1 MGEGGRMKKSTIIWI
16 VIGGLV
22 VVFLLTMLG
31 YYNKFVTLNETIDQS
46 WAEIDNQLKRR
57 ADLIP
62 NLVNTVKG
70 YASHERGIFTQ
81 VAEARSKLIGA
92 KGVKQT
98 AEAARGFESALGR
111 LLAIAERY
119 PDLKASQNFTQ
130 LMDELAGTENR
141 LSVAR
146 MRYNREVRSFNVSIK
161 RFPGKVFAGWF
172 GYSEPRIYFQ
182 VEEAAKETPKV
193 EF

>member
-1 MGEGGRMKKSTIIWI
+1 MKKSTIIWI
-16 VIGGLV
+16 VVAGV
-22 VVFLLTMLG
+22 VVAFLLTMLG
-31 YYNKFVTLNETIDQS
+31 YYNKFVSLNETIDQS

-81 VAEARSKLIGA
+81 VAEARSKLLGA
-92 KGVKQT
+92 QGVQQT
-98 AEAARGFESALGR
+98 AEASRGFESALGR
-111 LLAIAERY
+111 LLAIVERY

-130 LMDELAGTENR
+130 LMDELSGTENR
-141 LSVAR
+141 IAVAR
-146 MRYNREVRSFNVSIK
+146 MRYNGSVRSFNVSIK

-172 GYSEPRIYFQ
+172 GYDEARIYFE
-182 VEEAAKETPKV
+182 VEEAVKETPKV